1 LRVARKLLVPPL
13 AVALG
18 AAALST
24 AGFLA
29 VTSGAQAD
37 AATPLP
43 QLTAFHQ
50 MVVDAAD
57 GYIFLSEGSSAASVQ
72 NGNAGASGIIVA
84 TLSGQYVKALDAGD
98 GVEGLALDGSTLYA
112 ALAKTG
118 QVAAIDAST
127 RAFTQTAYSLSA
139 GDVPYSVAVQSGDVW
154 VSYDA
159 KVPGTGAA
167 VGDISLSTGKFE
179 PATAGTGWDTSPDLA
194 ADPSDSGVL
203 AGSVSESPDQVAIYN
218 TTTDPA
224 TGLAPL
230 QSLGIS
236 SISSSCEPAVAP
248 GGSEFITNCH
258 SAADAAAY
266 AVANLTTATASYA
279 DPPIPTVP
287 NVIAVSPDGDIAVG
301 SSQVVYV
308 YQPDGSLLD
317 TYQISNAESLVS
329 DGLSWSADGSVL
341 YAVVDSEAG
350 AYSAG
355 PITGFV
361 QQTSTVTLTPPASAP
376 LAGGA
381 ATITGQL
388 AFSDGTP
395 AAGTP
400 VLVTTQGPG
409 GSVTNTTVET
419 DDASGGFVITEAP
432 AALGTYT
439 ITAQYNGGTG
449 VSGSQASTSFTVS
462 LSESKVG
469 LSAPSGDFLGVPNT
483 ISGTLTF
490 DDGVTPAAGTPITVT
505 RVNPGGGTPVSM
517 GAVATNGTG
526 AFSFTDTP
534 PSAGGYTYTA
544 SFAGDPADAPAT
556 GTLAVTAAA
565 RRAAIT
571 LSGPSSI
578 APGKSF
584 TISGKLT
591 ITPGAS
597 FDDPATISVV
607 RTNPNHTTTS
617 STVAAGATGAFTIP
631 GTLTTLGAYSYAVSY
646 AGSPSA
652 SSANATRSLTV
663 GRQSPAL
670 TLSTGASTALY
681 GSTVHV
687 TAHLGSTDTN
697 RTVSV
702 YYQLLGTGTRK
713 LLKTA
718 KVNGSGNLVLSYPAA
733 TRSVIFS
740 VTFSGDAQYVPR
752 SASVRLG
759 VDVRVAMTNSGWYT
773 TAKFNGGT
781 YHVFHSNGH
790 LNLAV
795 SVTPNKHDE
804 KLELVGQQWYNN
816 AWHDVSG
823 DVITRTLP
831 GTSSIAGYLTVAQVT
846 GAYFRLRAVFIP
858 SSTDVTNVSYYSGWF
873 SFTVVK

>member
-1 LRVARKLLVPPL
+1 LRVARRLLVPPL

-37 AATPLP
+37 AATALP
-43 QLTAFHQ
+43 QLTDFHQ
-50 MVVDAAD
+50 MVVDSTD
-57 GYIFLSEGSSAASVQ
+57 GYIFLSEGSSATYVQ

-84 TLSGQYVKALDAGD
+84 TLSGQYATTLDAGD
-98 GVEGLALDGSTLYA
+98 GVEGLALNGSTLYA

-118 QVAAIDAST
+118 QVAAINAST
-127 RAFTQTAYSLSA
+127 PAFTQTAYSLPA
-139 GDVPYSVAVQSGDVW
+139 GDVPYSVAVQSGDIW
-154 VSYDA
+154 VRYDT

-167 VGDISLSTGKFE
+167 VGDISLSAGTFE
-179 PATAGTGWDTSPDLA
+179 PATAGTDWYTSPDLA

-224 TGLAPL
+224 TKLAPL
-230 QSLGIS
+230 QPLGTFS
-236 SISSSCEPAVAP
+236 ACEPAVAP
-248 GGSEFITNCH
+248 GGSEFITNCY
-258 SAADAAAY
+258 SASDAEAY

-279 DPPIPTVP
+279 DPPIPAIP
-287 NVIAVSPDGDIAVG
+287 NVIAVSSDGDIAVG
-301 SSQVVYV
+301 SSQEVYV
-308 YQPDGSLLD
+308 YQPDGTLLD
-317 TYQISNAESLVS
+317 TYQIDDAESLVS

-341 YAVVDSEAG
+341 YAVVDSAAG
-350 AYSAG
+350 TYSAG

-361 QQTSTVTLTPPASAP
+361 QQTSTMTLTPPASAP
-376 LAGGA
+376 LAGST

-388 AFSDGTP
+388 AFSSGTP

-400 VLVTTQGPG
+400 VLVTAQGPS
-409 GSVTNTTVET
+409 GSSTDTTVET
-419 DDASGGFVITEAP
+419 DDASGDFVITEAP

-439 ITAQYNGGTG
+439 ITAQYTGGTG
-449 VSGSQASTSFTVS
+449 VSGSQASTTFTVS
-462 LSESKVG
+462 VSESKVG

-505 RVNPGGGTPVSM
+505 RVNSGGGTPVSM

-534 PSAGGYTYTA
+534 PSAGSYTYTA
-544 SFAGDPADAPAT
+544 SFAGDPTDAPAT

-565 RRAAIT
+565 RRAAIM

-584 TISGKLT
+584 TISGELT

-617 STVAAGATGAFTIP
+617 STVRTSATGAFTIP
-631 GTLTTLGAYSYAVSY
+631 GTLTTLGEYSYAVSY

-663 GRQSPAL
+663 GRQSPTL

-681 GSTVHV
+681 DSTVHV

-702 YYQLLGTGTRK
+702 YYQLVGTGTRK

-733 TRSVIFS
+733 TRNVIFS
-740 VTFSGDAQYVPR
+740 ATFSGDAQYVPR
-752 SASVRLG
+752 SVSVRLG

-773 TAKFNGGT
+773 TATFNGGT
-781 YHVFHSNGH
+781 YHVFHSNAH

-795 SVTPNKHDE
+795 LVTPNKHDE

-816 AWHDVSG
+816 TWNDVSG
-823 DVITRTLP
+823 DVFTYTLP
-831 GTSSIAGYLTVAQVT
+831 RTSSISGYLTVAQVA
-846 GAYFRLRAVFIP
+846 GDYFRLRAVFLP
-858 SSTDVTNVSYYSGWF
+858 SRTDVTNVSYYSGWF
-873 SFTVVK
+873 YFKVVR

>member
-1 LRVARKLLVPPL
+1 LRVARRLLVPPL

-24 AGFLA
+24 AGFVAL
-29 VTSGAQAD
+29 TSGAQAD
-37 AATPLP
+37 AATALP
-43 QLTAFHQ
+43 QLTGFHQ
-50 MVVDAAD
+50 MVVDSTD
-57 GYIFLSEGSSAASVQ
+57 GYIFLSEGSTATYVQ
-72 NGNAGASGIIVA
+72 NGNAGASGIVVA
-84 TLSGQYVKALDAGD
+84 DLSGNYVTTLDAGD

-112 ALAKTG
+112 ALAITG

-127 RAFTQTAYSLSA
+127 SAFTQTAYSLSA

-159 KVPGTGAA
+159 KVPGSGAA
-167 VGDISLSTGKFE
+167 VGDISLSTGTFE
-179 PATAGTGWDTSPDLA
+179 PATAGSDWYTSPDLA

-203 AGSVSESPDQVAIYN
+203 AGSVSESPDQVAIYS

-224 TGLAPL
+224 TDLAPL
-230 QSLGIS
+230 QSLG
-236 SISSSCEPAVAP
+236 ISSSCEPAVAP
-248 GGSEFITNCH
+248 GGGEFITNCY
-258 SAADAAAY
+258 SAADAEAY

-301 SSQVVYV
+301 SSQEVYV
-308 YQPDGSLLD
+308 YQPDGSLVD
-317 TYQISNAESLVS
+317 TYQLSNAESLVS

-341 YAVVDSEAG
+341 YAVADSEAG
-350 AYSAG
+350 TYSAG

-376 LAGGA
+376 LAGAA

-388 AFSDGTP
+388 TFSDGTP
-395 AAGTP
+395 AAGTTI
-400 VLVTTQGPG
+400 LVADDGPG
-409 GSVTNTTVET
+409 GSVTDTTVET
-419 DDASGGFVITEAP
+419 DNASGGFVITEAP

-439 ITAQYNGGTG
+439 ITAQYSGGTG

-462 LSESKVG
+462 MSESKVG
-469 LSAPSGDFLGVPNT
+469 LSAPSGDFLGVRNT

-490 DDGVTPAAGTPITVT
+490 DDGVTPAAATPITVT
-505 RVNPGGGTPVSM
+505 RVSPGGGTPVSM

-534 PSAGGYTYTA
+534 PSAGSYTYTA

-565 RRAAIT
+565 RRAVIT

-584 TISGKLT
+584 TISGDLT

-597 FDDPATISVV
+597 SDDRATISVV
-607 RTNPNHTTTS
+607 RTNPNHTTTP
-617 STVAAGATGAFTIP
+617 STVRTSATGAFTIP
-631 GTLTTLGAYSYAVSY
+631 GTLTALGEYSYAVSY

-663 GRQSPAL
+663 GRQSTTL
-670 TLSTGASTALY
+670 TLSTGAPTALY
-681 GSTVHV
+681 DSTVHV
-687 TAHLGSTDTN
+687 TVHLGSTDTN

-702 YYQLLGTGTRK
+702 YYQLVGTGTRK

-718 KVNGSGNLVLSYPAA
+718 KVSSSGILVLSYPGA
-733 TRSVIFS
+733 TRNVIFS
-740 VTFSGDAQYVPR
+740 ATFSGDAQYFPR
-752 SASVRLG
+752 SISVRLG
-759 VDVRVAMTNSGWYT
+759 VDVRVAMANSGWYT
-773 TAKFNGGT
+773 TTKFNGGT
-781 YHVFHSNGH
+781 YHVFHSNAH
-790 LNLAV
+790 LNVAV
-795 SVTPNKHDE
+795 SVTPNKHGE

-816 AWHDVSG
+816 TWNDVSG
-823 DVITRTLP
+823 DVFTYTLP
-831 GTSSIAGYLTVAQVT
+831 RTSSISGYLTLAQVT

-858 SSTDVTNVSYYSGWF
+858 GSTDVTNVSYYSGWF
-873 SFTVVK
+873 YFTVVR